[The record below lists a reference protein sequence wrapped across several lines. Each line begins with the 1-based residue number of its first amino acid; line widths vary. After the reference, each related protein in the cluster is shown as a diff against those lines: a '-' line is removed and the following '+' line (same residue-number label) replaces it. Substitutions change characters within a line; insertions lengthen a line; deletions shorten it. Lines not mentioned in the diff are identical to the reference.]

1 MTKRVLITHTWSAE
15 RGETKWLF
23 WLEKNLE
30 KLGVKVSIQALDK
43 KDFNKNWFAD
53 VKENYQLADEHIF
66 TIHQDPGS
74 LTILKYVEYLSG
86 QNITDTHLLVA
97 GTTPHI
103 APNNYIRLEGSK
115 EIAIISGNQTSDTLA
130 SNLVQ
135 DAHLVIL
142 YSADPEQL
150 ANKDFVKL
158 NDSKPQ
164 SKVEGDGILKKLK
177 DLLE

>member
-1 MTKRVLITHTWSAE
+1 VCPVTKRVLITHTWGAE

-23 WLEKNLE
+23 WLQKNLE

-43 KDFNKNWFAD
+43 RDFNKNWFAD
-53 VKENYQLADEHIF
+53 VKDNYNVADEHVF

-74 LTILKYVEYLSG
+74 LTILKYVEYLSS
-86 QNITDTHLLVA
+86 QNIEDTHLLIA

-103 APNNYIRLEGSK
+103 APNQYVRLEGSK
-115 EIAIISGNQTSDTLA
+115 EIAVFSGNNHSQPSVPNPVT
-130 SNLVQ
+130 

-150 ANKDFVKL
+150 SSGDF
-158 NDSKPQ
+158 
-164 SKVEGDGILKKLK
+164 GKLK
-177 DLLE
+177 LKSA